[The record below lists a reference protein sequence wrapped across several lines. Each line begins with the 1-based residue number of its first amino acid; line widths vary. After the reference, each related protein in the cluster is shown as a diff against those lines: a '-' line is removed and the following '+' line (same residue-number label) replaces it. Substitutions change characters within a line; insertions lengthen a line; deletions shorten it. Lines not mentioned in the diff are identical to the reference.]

1 MSIEIDGKSLDVKTE
16 KLSQLKEL
24 FPEFFAEG
32 KLDVARIKQI
42 LGDDEIAAQDHYEL
56 SWAGKAEAR
65 REIQRQT
72 TATLLPDREG
82 SINFD
87 ASENLFIEGENLEVL
102 RTLQKSYFG
111 KVKMIYIDPPYNTGN
126 DSFIYPD
133 DYAERK
139 ADYQRRTGQKN
150 GEGYLNKLDLFKK
163 NTKENGQY
171 HSVWLSMMYPRLY
184 LARNLLR
191 DDGVLFISIDDNEV
205 QNLRLLLNEIFG
217 EENFIAQMVW
227 EGANKND
234 ARQIGV
240 SHEYAL
246 VFARN
251 RGALPPSWSVAK
263 EGVEPILREVK
274 KLRKEYGDDY
284 KSASYALAAWYR
296 ANKAAPS
303 FMNRRFRFIDKN
315 GVYKEDDPTAPGGR
329 KFDLR
334 NPKNGKILPLRA
346 NRGWGFDQDT
356 FDKMVDEGK
365 ITFVTET
372 SIMVRRYLH
381 ETDRLT
387 PQSVFYQPARSASER
402 LGRLMEGEL
411 FSFPKDEQVI
421 RQFVDMATDVDDKS
435 CLVLDFFAGSGTT
448 AQAVLELNKEDGG
461 NRKFICIQMPEKCDE
476 NSEAYKANLE
486 TISAVCKTRIQKVI
500 EKISDDN
507 NGKMEF
513 AQSKQDLGFRAYK
526 IFYSNFKKW
535 QSDITDKD
543 ELLKQL
549 AIFREPLDRQA
560 ADSYDL
566 LVELLLKSGFPLSVR
581 AEKREASDNT
591 PFYVVENDGQIIY
604 ALDSISS
611 ELLKTVEAAKPK
623 AFITLGNLF
632 TGEKADEQITNCK
645 LQLKESNIEF
655 KII

>member
-1 MSIEIDGKSLDVKTE
+1 MTEIDGKSLDIKTQKIE
-16 KLSQLKEL
+16 QLKEI

-32 KLDVARIKQI
+32 KIDLSRIKQI
-42 LGDDEIAAQDHYEL
+42 LSDDEIATQDHYEL

-72 TATLLPDREG
+72 TATLIPDLEG

-87 ASENLFIEGENLEVL
+87 TTENIFIEGENLEVL

-111 KVKMIYIDPPYNTGN
+111 KVKMIYIDPPYNTGS

-139 ADYQRRTGQKN
+139 EDYEKRTGQKN
-150 GEGYLNKLDLFKK
+150 GGGYLNKLDLYKK

-184 LARNLLR
+184 LARNLMR
-191 DDGVLFISIDDNEV
+191 SDGVIFISCDDNEV
-205 QNLRLLLNEIFG
+205 HNLRLLLNEVFG

-240 SHEYAL
+240 SHEYVL
-246 VFARN
+246 VFARSKS
-251 RGALPPSWSVAK
+251 AVPSSWSIAK
-263 EGVEPILREVK
+263 EGVEPVLREAK
-274 KLRKEYGDDY
+274 KIRAKHGDDY
-284 KSASYALAAWYR
+284 KSSSRALAAWYR
-296 ANKAAPS
+296 ANKASPS

-329 KFDLR
+329 KFDLI
-334 NPKNGKILPLRA
+334 NPKTGKVLPLRA

-356 FDKMVDEGK
+356 FNKMVDEGR
-365 ITFVTET
+365 ITFVTD
-372 SIMVRRYLH
+372 SSVMVRRYLH

-402 LGRLMEGEL
+402 LERLMDGK
-411 FSFPKDEQVI
+411 FFDFPKDEQVI
-421 RQFVDMATDVDDKS
+421 RQFVDMATDVNDDS
-435 CLVLDFFAGSGTT
+435 CIVLDFFAGSGTT

-461 NRKFICIQMPEKCDE
+461 SRKFICVQMPEPTE
-476 NSEAYKANLE
+476 EGSEAYNAGYK
-486 TISAVCKTRIQKVI
+486 TISSICKARIQKVI
-500 EKISDDN
+500 EKIVISN
-507 NGKMEF
+507 NGKIEF
-513 AQSKQDLGFRAYK
+513 AETGQDLGFKSYK
-526 IFYSNFKKW
+526 LYYSNFKKW
-535 QSDITDKD
+535 NSEITDKD
-543 ELLKQL
+543 ELLRQL
-549 AIFREPLDRQA
+549 EIFKEPLA
-560 ADSYDL
+560 NIEANSY
-566 LVELLLKSGFPLSVR
+566 ELLNELLIKSGFPLSSKV
-581 AEKREASDNT
+581 EKRKTADDVS
-591 PFYVVENDGQIIY
+591 FYVIEGGQMVY
-604 ALDSISS
+604 ALDSLSDQ
-611 ELLKTVEAAKPK
+611 LLNDVEAIKPK
-623 AFITLGNLF
+623 AFVTLGNLF
-632 TGEKADEQITNCK
+632 TGEKADEKMTNWK